1 MIIPKTKCYFLGYL
15 MEMAPIQE
23 NNMEMVQIQENK
35 ILEIIDEFKII
46 LDKITTGVPKEVIQ
60 TKAGLKTIVPLI
72 QKIMEAVELKVII
85 TADQETIIIVGPKIT
100 MEITAENLK
109 IQMVEI
115 DVLVVPCELAKLL
128 VQKFLH
134 VLRVL
139 VNLHVPKGANRFLKA
154 AAQH

>member
-1 MIIPKTKCYFLGYL
+1 MSTKISFPGYL
-15 MEMAPIQE
+15 MEMA
-23 NNMEMVQIQENK
+23 QIQENK

-60 TKAGLKTIVPLI
+60 IKAGLKTIVPLI

-128 VQKFLH
+128 VQKFLL

-139 VNLHVPKGANRFLKA
+139 VNLHVP
-154 AAQH
+154 

>member
-1 MIIPKTKCYFLGYL
+1 

-60 TKAGLKTIVPLI
+60 IKAGLKTIVPLI

-128 VQKFLH
+128 VQKFLL

-139 VNLHVPKGANRFLKA
+139 VNLHVLKDVNKFIKVTT
-154 AAQH
+154 QSGYV

>member
-1 MIIPKTKCYFLGYL
+1 

-60 TKAGLKTIVPLI
+60 IKAGLKTIVPLI

-128 VQKFLH
+128 VQKFLL

-139 VNLHVPKGANRFLKA
+139 VNLHVPKGANRFLN
-154 AAQH
+154 

>member
-60 TKAGLKTIVPLI
+60 IKAGLKTIVPLI

-128 VQKFLH
+128 VQKFLL

-139 VNLHVPKGANRFLKA
+139 VNLLVPKGANRFLKA

>member
-1 MIIPKTKCYFLGYL
+1 MSTKISFPGYL

-60 TKAGLKTIVPLI
+60 
-72 QKIMEAVELKVII
+72 KIMEAVELKVII

-100 MEITAENLK
+100 MEI
-109 IQMVEI
+109 
-115 DVLVVPCELAKLL
+115 
-128 VQKFLH
+128 
-134 VLRVL
+134 
-139 VNLHVPKGANRFLKA
+139 
-154 AAQH
+154 

>member
-1 MIIPKTKCYFLGYL
+1 
-15 MEMAPIQE
+15 MAQIQE
-23 NNMEMVQIQENK
+23 SKMEMVQVQESNNK
-35 ILEIIDEFKII
+35 IPEIIDEFKITT
-46 LDKITTGVPKEVIQ
+46 DKIIITGVPSKEEIQ
-60 TKAGLKTIVPLI
+60 TKAGLKTIVAQI
-72 QKIMEAVELKVII
+72 QIMAVLVPKLLII
-85 TADQETIIIVGPKIT
+85 TAEETIIIVGPKIT

-128 VQKFLH
+128 VQKFLL

-139 VNLHVPKGANRFLKA
+139 VNLLVPKGANRFLKA

>member
-1 MIIPKTKCYFLGYL
+1 MSTKISFPGYL

-23 NNMEMVQIQENK
+23 NNMKMVQIQENK

-46 LDKITTGVPKEVIQ
+46 LDKITTGVPKEVYQI
-60 TKAGLKTIVPLI
+60 KAGLKTIVPLI

-85 TADQETIIIVGPKIT
+85 TADRETIIIVGPKIT
-100 MEITAENLK
+100 MEITAE
-109 IQMVEI
+109 MVEI

-128 VQKFLH
+128 VQKFLL

-154 AAQH
+154 ACPKISAR

>member
-60 TKAGLKTIVPLI
+60 IKAGLKTIVPLI
-72 QKIMEAVELKVII
+72 QKIMEAVELKVMI

-100 MEITAENLK
+100 MEITAE
-109 IQMVEI
+109 MVEI
-115 DVLVVPCELAKLL
+115 DVLVVPCELANLL
-128 VQKFLH
+128 VQKFLL

-139 VNLHVPKGANRFLKA
+139 VNLLVPKGANRFLKA

>member
-1 MIIPKTKCYFLGYL
+1 

-23 NNMEMVQIQENK
+23 NNMEMVQIQETK

-60 TKAGLKTIVPLI
+60 IKAGLKTIVPLI

-100 MEITAENLK
+100 MEITAE
-109 IQMVEI
+109 MVEI
-115 DVLVVPCELAKLL
+115 DVLVVP
-128 VQKFLH
+128 
-134 VLRVL
+134 
-139 VNLHVPKGANRFLKA
+139 
-154 AAQH
+154 

>member
-1 MIIPKTKCYFLGYL
+1 MSTKISFPGYL

-46 LDKITTGVPKEVIQ
+46 LDKITTGVPKEVYQI
-60 TKAGLKTIVPLI
+60 KAGLKTIVPLI

-85 TADQETIIIVGPKIT
+85 TADRETIIIVGPKIT
-100 MEITAENLK
+100 MEITAE
-109 IQMVEI
+109 MVEI

-128 VQKFLH
+128 VQKFLL

-154 AAQH
+154 ACPKISAR

>member
-1 MIIPKTKCYFLGYL
+1 MSTKILFPGYL

-46 LDKITTGVPKEVIQ
+46 LDKITTGVPKEVVIQ
-60 TKAGLKTIVPLI
+60 IKAGLKTIVPLI

-100 MEITAENLK
+100 MEITAE
-109 IQMVEI
+109 MVEI
-115 DVLVVPCELAKLL
+115 DVLVIPCELAKLL
-128 VQKFLH
+128 VQKFLL

-139 VNLHVPKGANRFLKA
+139 VNLHVPKGAK
-154 AAQH
+154 